1 MKDLF
6 GAVAVDKAGMPHAM
20 MVYRKKERKMKV
32 SNFSFIDLAGLFALK
47 RFMLNHRDQI
57 ATFEMNRMPPDFPV
71 ELFFHSRWQAGK
83 DLKIEDASSRMVRI
97 LDPLPVIKELMNRSI
112 SETVVI
118 KIKDKLLPQNNLT
131 IEIGKGTARLSEA
144 PNDLEITISDL
155 TPLLTG
161 RLSP

>member
-1 MKDLF
+1 
-6 GAVAVDKAGMPHAM
+6 
-20 MVYRKKERKMKV
+20 
-32 SNFSFIDLAGLFALK
+32 
-47 RFMLNHRDQI
+47 MLNHRDQI

-155 TPLLTG
+155 TPPPDRKAFTHKTLETWKASYGHG
-161 RLSP
+161 RTFLGGSPKFLKR